1 MGTTI
6 ALRCAERPYDRTL
19 SPPTRGPSCTPYGW
33 RLTLSRHGV
42 ALQQRLTHPGP
53 VAVSNSTPS
62 VRGISMRIRLWA
74 APARRFAPPRK
85 AGIS

>member
-62 VRGISMRIRLWA
+62 VRGGGNLHA
-74 APARRFAPPRK
+74 YKALGCPPARRCAPR
-85 AGIS
+85 S

>member
-53 VAVSNSTPS
+53 VAVSNSTPYDW
-62 VRGISMRIRLWA
+62 RLDLDG
-74 APARRFAPPRK
+74 APGRVVPTR
-85 AGIS
+85 